1 LKLSDKDKVQEESE
15 QQTCQEAARDEK
27 ISELE
32 ILKQSLEEKQKEAK
46 DYYDQLLRLKADF
59 ENFRKRSEKE
69 KKDYLEWGKEKIL
82 IKQISIDDVLEQ
94 ALKSAKSGGKVE
106 DIITG
111 LEMVTKEFSKML
123 KEEGVEEIKC
133 EKFDPNV
140 CEALDTVES
149 QEEDGSILDIYQK
162 GYTIN
167 GRLLR
172 AAKVKVAKRQDN

>member
-1 LKLSDKDKVQEESE
+1 MSDKDKVQEESE